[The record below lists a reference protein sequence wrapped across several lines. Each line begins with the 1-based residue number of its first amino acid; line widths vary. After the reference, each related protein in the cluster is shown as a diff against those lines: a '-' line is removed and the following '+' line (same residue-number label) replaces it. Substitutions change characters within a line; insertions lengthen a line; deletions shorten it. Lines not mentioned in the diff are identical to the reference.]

1 MGVGFDQ
8 LKKDTPKNIRRARG
22 AIIYTLAG
30 SLPMSS
36 EISSLIGIDAVR
48 YGTLVGI
55 AILITKGVSM
65 FFGVEDEIK

>member
-8 LKKDTPKNIRRARG
+8 LTKDTPKVIRRARG

-65 FFGVEDEIK
+65 FFGVEDESK